1 MKTKI
6 EIQDHGV
13 MLNDYFG
20 GTSGV
25 WLNISIDNKTTVGQ
39 IIEQLESEIN
49 MVWDHIEYTAEYNDF
64 SGNLE
69 AEINMELQKIKEENK
84 NKLDMIHKPDL
95 DFDFNTETQD
105 NLDCLEYPVLILTI
119 EFLED

>member
-25 WLNISIDNKTTVGQ
+25 WLNISIDNKTTIGQ

-49 MVWDHIEYTAEYNDF
+49 MLWDHIEYTAEYNDF

-69 AEINMELQKIKEENK
+69 SAINSEIQSIKDQNK
-84 NKLDMIHKPDL
+84 DKMNCIHKPDL
-95 DFDFNTETQD
+95 EFDFNTETQD